1 MRGQHRKGNK
11 YKMKHEFKVGDLVK
25 VVASEVRPAHRQG
38 VVVSKVMSPAIV
50 GGGRALV
57 LHPTGHQRQYRL
69 SDLFL
74 VARGEQN
81 ET

>member
-1 MRGQHRKGNK
+1 
-11 YKMKHEFKVGDLVK
+11 MKHEFKVGDLVK
-25 VVASEVRPAHRQG
+25 VVGPPRRAHRQG

-69 SDLFL
+69 EDLFL

>member
-1 MRGQHRKGNK
+1 MVIKKSKQ
-11 YKMKHEFKVGDLVK
+11 MKHEFKVGDLVK
-25 VVASEVRPAHRQG
+25 VASWVWPAPRQG
-38 VVVSKVMSPAIV
+38 VVVSKVISRSAVP
-50 GGGRALV
+50 GGRALV
-57 LHPTGHQRQYRL
+57 LHPTGLQRQYRL